1 MSTATFKAIKI
12 LLTLRADISLGF
24 KDTYQLEG
32 AMVLVSY

>member
-1 MSTATFKAIKI
+1 MPTATFKAINI
-12 LLTLRADISLGF
+12 LSTLRADISLGF